1 MFSINSLDLLQ
12 MFWNMPILIIL
23 AFRQNLGD
31 PSLSAFFPDIEKY
44 HTVFRG
50 NFSPQQKT
58 FETGIKCHTVHL
70 VTQTGAAIELESP
83 DVILGV
89 YVVFPDAQWP
99 VAHDT
104 KNNTK

>member
-1 MFSINSLDLLQ
+1 MSHCPSVHLVTQTGAAIELESPDV
-12 MFWNMPILIIL
+12 ILGVL
-23 AFRQNLGD
+23 VV
-31 PSLSAFFPDIEKY
+31 FPDLEKY
-44 HTVFRG
+44 HTVCRG
-50 NFSPQQKT
+50 NLSPQQKT